1 MDFCTQCGR
10 QAQPGVRFCTGCG
23 APLRPPGAAP
33 TELSP
38 RVDAPPPPLEPAPP
52 QQIPPRPQIPPQ
64 LRTPPRQQ
72 PPPRQRTTRRPV
84 RDGRRG
90 WDGAPRWA
98 LPVGIVLVVFICGA
112 VVAIVLLRSS
122 PANRAALSSNSK
134 PTSSSVSSPQQQPSS
149 QPASTQP
156 ASTQPA
162 SPQPPAAQV
171 AAQSLSQLLARSAGD
186 RTAIVNAANDVSN
199 CGPGLAQ
206 DAQTFQQAASSRQ
219 TLLSQLS
226 SLPDSSA
233 LPAQMLQDL
242 TNAWQESEQADT
254 DLAGWANDENT
265 NGCTSND
272 TSDSNY
278 QAATQP
284 DDEATADK
292 KAFVNAWNSIASQ
305 YGLSTYQWDQ
315 V

>member
-1 MDFCTQCGR
+1 M
-10 QAQPGVRFCTGCG
+10 
-23 APLRPPGAAP
+23 
-33 TELSP
+33 
-38 RVDAPPPPLEPAPP
+38 
-52 QQIPPRPQIPPQ
+52 
-64 LRTPPRQQ
+64 
-72 PPPRQRTTRRPV
+72 
-84 RDGRRG
+84 
-90 WDGAPRWA
+90 
-98 LPVGIVLVVFICGA
+98 FICGA

-122 PANRAALSSNSK
+122 PANRAALSSNTK
-134 PTSSSVSSPQQQPSS
+134 PTSSSVSSAQQQPSS
-149 QPASTQP
+149 PPASTQPASTQP

-171 AAQSLSQLLARSAGD
+171 AAQNLSQLLARSAGD
-186 RTAIVNAANDVSN
+186 RSAIANAASDVSN
-199 CGPGLAQ
+199 CGSGLAQ

-226 SLPDSSA
+226 SLQDSSA

-242 TNAWQESEQADT
+242 TSAWQASEQADT

-265 NGCTSND
+265 NGCTGND

-284 DDEATADK
+284 DNEATADK

-315 V
+315 I